1 MKKILATTAA
11 TLCLAMVAMAAPK
24 DGSWTGYVSDAKCG
38 AKVDAACA
46 KKCADAG
53 EARVFVNDTDKSV
66 LKVSNQDALKGH
78 EGHHV
83 KVNGSVAGDTLTVAS
98 VSMMQ

>member
-1 MKKILATTAA
+1 MKRIVASLAITFCMA
-11 TLCLAMVAMAAPK
+11 VAVMASPK
-24 DGSWTGYVSDAKCG
+24 EGSWTAVSDAKCG

-53 EARVFVNDTDKSV
+53 EAQVFVNDTDKSV
-66 LKVSNQDALKGH
+66 VKVSNQDALKGH

-83 KVNGSVAGDTLTVAS
+83 EIKGGVEGDTLTVAS
-98 VSMMQ
+98 VNLVQ